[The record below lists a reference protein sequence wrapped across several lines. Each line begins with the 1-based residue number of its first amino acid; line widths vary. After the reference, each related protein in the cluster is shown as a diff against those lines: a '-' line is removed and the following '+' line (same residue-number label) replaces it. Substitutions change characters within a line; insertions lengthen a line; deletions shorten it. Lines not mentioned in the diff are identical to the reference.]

1 MALQKNIDEAVE
13 VIKKSIED
21 KIAQNIRGE
30 IEQTLLKDFLET
42 LCHKVEQIS
51 KAKVVSYDFNKT
63 FITFNC
69 EIPKIY
75 SIDTQTAHQVIRTI
89 DAVNLDFFFKK
100 ETNLHLF
107 NFCSK
112 YFLFSHFDNTKQAN
126 VLNFTWSKNKFDESK
141 ICFCFMCKF
150 NLELSEQQ
158 EEKKQEEPEKN
169 DN

>member
-69 EIPKIY
+69 EIPKIN

-112 YFLFSHFDNTKQAN
+112 YFLFSQYCSTREVNE
-126 VLNFTWSKNKFDESK
+126 LCFTWSKNKFEENK

-150 NLELSEQQ
+150 NLELSEEE
-158 EEKKQEEPEKN
+158 EEKKKQQELVKK
-169 DN
+169 